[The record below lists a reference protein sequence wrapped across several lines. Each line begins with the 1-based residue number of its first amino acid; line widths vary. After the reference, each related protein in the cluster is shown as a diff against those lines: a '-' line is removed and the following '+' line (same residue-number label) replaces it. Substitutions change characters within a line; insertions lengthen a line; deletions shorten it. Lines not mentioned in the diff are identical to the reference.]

1 MYCCSAVKAE
11 NIYFGLMS
19 YRYKKKVTVHC
30 FNPVFYSFKW
40 SLLFLHSTCFPHH
53 ICMQPYCSYIHFDFI
68 IYLRKMIMLPFDVCH
83 FIWLDDTIQHCR
95 EAPLALP
102 PGKGSISTLHAG
114 VLSLRSVLVFSTLF
128 IAENCYY
135 AGLKGQ
141 LSFNWQFNVL
151 ACQQSFAPEAPHHAI
166 QLQLISAT
174 ILIIR
179 RLLRLSQ

>member
-1 MYCCSAVKAE
+1 M
-11 NIYFGLMS
+11 
-19 YRYKKKVTVHC
+19 HC

-141 LSFNWQFNVL
+141 RSFNWQFNVL